1 MTSDENI
8 IQLNQTIANFHLAEA
23 LHDEGKIEQAKSI
36 FIAVLDIFTKFKKV
50 NWQHNTQLKLG
61 TLFIEI
67 GEIEIGL
74 NHYLSCKELVNI
86 SLSQQAKRKLSLLA
100 ILQKFGSPSANLK
113 KLLDLIQSH
122 HLDEATYLE
131 SLIRLVYLFDKLNL
145 TKKQFRLI
153 TMIKGHPLIEQYPK
167 IEIMNTVC
175 FGNYFQAKGSL
186 NMALIFYAKAIGT
199 AKKNRFF
206 ILATE
211 AMFKLAQLYVKN
223 NEFKKAERILLES
236 SKYELPDQ
244 HSIMLHVN
252 FLLLEVYQQQ
262 GKFTQKYELA
272 NRMTISN

>member
-1 MTSDENI
+1 MTSNENI

-74 NHYLSCKELVNI
+74 NHYLSCKELDNT
-86 SLSQQAKRKLSLLA
+86 SLSQKAKRKLSLLA
-100 ILQKFGSPSANLK
+100 ILQKFGSPSANLQ
-113 KLLDLIQSH
+113 KLLDLITMH
-122 HLDEATYLE
+122 HLDKATYLE
-131 SLIRLVYLFDKLNL
+131 SLIRLVYLFEKLNL

-153 TMIKGHPLIEQYPK
+153 TMIKAHPLIEKYPK
-167 IEIMNTVC
+167 IEIMSTVC
-175 FGNYFQAKGSL
+175 LGNYFQGKESL
-186 NMALIFYAKAIGT
+186 HMAFIFYTKAIRA
-199 AKKNRFF
+199 AKKNRLF

-211 AMFKLAQLYVKN
+211 AMFELAQLYVKN
-223 NEFKKAERILLES
+223 NEFKKAESILLEA
-236 SKYELPDQ
+236 SKYNLPYK
-244 HSIMLHVN
+244 HSIMLQVN

-262 GKFTQKYELA
+262 GKFSQKYELA

>member
-1 MTSDENI
+1 MTSNENI

-23 LHDEGKIEQAKSI
+23 LQDEGKIEQAKSI
-36 FIAVLDIFTKFKKV
+36 FIAVLDIFIKFKKV
-50 NWQHNTQLKLG
+50 NWQHDTQLKLG
-61 TLFIEI
+61 SLFIEI

-122 HLDEATYLE
+122 HLDKATYLE

-186 NMALIFYAKAIGT
+186 NMAFIFYAKAIGT
-199 AKKNRFF
+199 AKKNRLF